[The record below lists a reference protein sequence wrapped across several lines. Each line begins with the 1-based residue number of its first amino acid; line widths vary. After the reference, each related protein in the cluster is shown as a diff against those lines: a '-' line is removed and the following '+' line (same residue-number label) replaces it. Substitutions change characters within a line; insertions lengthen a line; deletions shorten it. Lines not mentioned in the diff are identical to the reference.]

1 MEKTKKI
8 KEDKKD
14 KNSTIALILS
24 SIALGLSIAIL
35 GVAIV
40 MYNQVTKVV
49 KTNSSN
55 IRSLSSKVTKLDAQI
70 NGVPE
75 YDVSMFK
82 NIDTDK
88 FIELFKK
95 DEKSFIYLGRSTCGY
110 CVQFLPSLQKAQE
123 EYGYKTY
130 YLDITTVSDKG
141 MKKIQKLDK
150 FLKNNYGYTPLVL
163 VVKNGKILNKE
174 VDGYEGV
181 GYTEYKTFE
190 KFLKKLDYEKK

>member
-1 MEKTKKI
+1 MELEVFMKDELKNTTNSILTNTKTIVILNALLVVLVLISIGISVYSLDVSKNSKTTTEAKAAEEKT
-8 KEDKKD
+8 
-14 KNSTIALILS
+14 
-24 SIALGLSIAIL
+24 
-35 GVAIV
+35 
-40 MYNQVTKVV
+40 
-49 KTNSSN
+49 
-55 IRSLSSKVTKLDAQI
+55 
-70 NGVPE
+70 E

-82 NIDTDK
+82 SIDTDK